1 MSPAARA
8 AAANMRGGIPSAN
21 PIDTPTVNA
30 TPAPRLRM
38 VQNILD
44 NEPPR
49 PMHNASA
56 HVGHTVHPSKVQR
69 LNPQVN
75 LNTSSTAADPP
86 TTFLGMSTYNTYVR
100 DAPIGELQNPF
111 APLRQGNVGYN
122 LTRDIDMS
130 SDNTSRS
137 HQRWSGLSRMTGR
150 GGKGMKGKFKPNK
163 KRQAC
168 PRSR

>member
-1 MSPAARA
+1 MQRCAAVTSVKELLLEVESVLEYLRRHDGIVDPPDHVDDHIIEDAISITMSGDTNMTPAARA

-30 TPAPRLRM
+30 TLAPRLRM

-49 PMHNASA
+49 LMHNTSA
-56 HVGHTVHPSKVQR
+56 HAGHTVHPSKVQR

-86 TTFLGMSTYNTYVR
+86 NTFTRMSTYNAYVR
-100 DAPIGELQNPF
+100 DAPIGE
-111 APLRQGNVGYN
+111 AIG
-122 LTRDIDMS
+122 
-130 SDNTSRS
+130 
-137 HQRWSGLSRMTGR
+137 
-150 GGKGMKGKFKPNK
+150 
-163 KRQAC
+163 
-168 PRSR
+168 